1 LERGD
6 VVKITNVELLVLKSE
21 GLYNN
26 PEGSEEPL
34 GPAFM
39 GIVRV
44 STDAGITGY
53 SDMETCASVAKACVD
68 APKWSQEE
76 GMECFDGLATLLLG
90 ENPLEVERLWYSM
103 YRGSIYYGRRGV
115 AIQAISAIDIALWD
129 ICGKFYGQPIHIL
142 LGGKWRSKVRAYAST
157 LFRPTPHAM
166 KEAVAV
172 YLDQGFTAVKFG
184 WGVFGKDRRRDVKLV
199 EAARQALGDEHDLL
213 VDTGWFVERTAKEA
227 VQIVRSIAQFEPFL
241 VEELLHPEDYD
252 GYRQVA
258 EAVDTRIACGEQ
270 EATEWGFAQLIERG
284 RLDVLQPDLTRCGG
298 FTVARKIVHMA
309 ERANRLVIPHSW
321 SSDLLTAASLHLTAF
336 QRRAEFVEFST
347 SHGPMSRELVKEPL
361 RMADGYL
368 PVPEGP
374 GLGVEV
380 NDAVIERYRIA

>member
-1 LERGD
+1 
-6 VVKITNVELLVLKSE
+6 VKITDVQLFVLKSE

-34 GPAFM
+34 GPTYM
-39 GIVRV
+39 GIVKV
-44 STDAGITGY
+44 STDAGISGY
-53 SDMETCASVAKACVD
+53 SDLESCASVAKACVD
-68 APKWSQEE
+68 APKWSQEP
-76 GMECFDGLATLLLG
+76 GMECFDGLASLIVG
-90 ENPLEVERLWYSM
+90 ENPLEVERLWYRM

-129 ICGKFYGQPIHIL
+129 ICGKAYKQPIHVL
-142 LGGKWRSKVRAYAST
+142 LGGKWRNSVRAYGST
-157 LFRPTPHAM
+157 LFRSTPEAM
-166 KEAVAV
+166 REAVEQ
-172 YLDQGFTAVKFG
+172 YISEGFTAVKFG
-184 WGVFGKDRRRDVKLV
+184 WGVFGREPRRDVALV
-199 EAARQALGDEHDLL
+199 EAAREALGDERDLL
-213 VDTGWFVERTAKEA
+213 VDTGWFVERTPKEA
-227 VQIVRSIAQFEPFL
+227 IQVVRSIEAFRPFL

-258 EAVDTRIACGEQ
+258 NAVETRIACGEQ

-284 RLDVLQPDLTRCGG
+284 GVDVLQPDLTRCGG

-309 ERANRLVIPHSW
+309 DRANRLVVPHSW

-347 SHGPMSRELVKEPL
+347 SHGPLSRMLVKEPL
-361 RMADGYL
+361 RMVDGYL
-368 PVPEGP
+368 PVPTGP

-380 NDAVIERYRIA
+380 DDAVIEHYRVA

>member
-1 LERGD
+1 L
-6 VVKITNVELLVLKSE
+6 KITAVELFVLKSE

-26 PEGSEEPL
+26 PQGAEEPL
-34 GPAFM
+34 GPTYM

-44 STDAGITGY
+44 STDAGIRGY
-53 SDMETCASVAKACVD
+53 SDMETCASVAKACVE

-76 GMECFDGLATLLLG
+76 GMECFDGLASLLIG
-90 ENPLEVERLWYSM
+90 QNPLEVERLWYRM
-103 YRGSIYYGRRGV
+103 YRGSIYYGRRGA

-129 ICGKFYGQPIHIL
+129 ICGKCYRQPVHIL
-142 LGGKWRSKVRAYAST
+142 LGGKWREKIRAYGST
-157 LFRPTPHAM
+157 LFRPTPEAM
-166 KEAVAV
+166 REAVRR
-172 YLDQGFTAVKFG
+172 YLDEGFTALKFG
-184 WGVFGKDRRRDVKLV
+184 WGVFGKDPRLDVKLV
-199 EAARQALGDEHDLL
+199 EAAREALGSRHDLL

-227 VQIVRSIAQFEPFL
+227 IQVVRMIEPFEPFL

-258 EAVDTRIACGEQ
+258 ERTDVRIACGEQ
-270 EATEWGFAQLIERG
+270 EATEWGFAALIERG
-284 RLDVLQPDLTRCGG
+284 GVDVLQPDLTRCGG

-321 SSDLLTAASLHLTAF
+321 SSDLLTAASLHLAAF

-347 SHGPMSRELVKEPL
+347 SQGPLSRMLVKEPL
-361 RMADGYL
+361 RLEDGYL
-368 PVPEGP
+368 RVPEGP

-380 NDAVIERYRIA
+380 NDAVIEQYRVA

>member
-1 LERGD
+1 M
-6 VVKITNVELLVLKSE
+6 KITGVELFVLKSE

-34 GPAFM
+34 GPTYM
-39 GIVRV
+39 GLVKV
-44 STDAGITGY
+44 STDAGISGY
-53 SDMETCASVAKACVD
+53 SDVETCASVAKACVD
-68 APKWSQEE
+68 APKWSQEA
-76 GMECFDGLATLLLG
+76 GMECFDGLASLLIG
-90 ENPLEVERLWYSM
+90 ENPLEVERLWYRM

-115 AIQAISAIDIALWD
+115 ALQAISAIDIALWD
-129 ICGKFYGQPIHIL
+129 ICGKAYRQPVHIL
-142 LGGKWRSKVRAYAST
+142 LGGKWRDRVRAYAST

-166 KEAVAV
+166 REAAQA
-172 YLDQGFTAVKFG
+172 YIDQGFTAVKFG
-184 WGVFGKDRRRDVKLV
+184 WGGFGRDAGLDVKLV
-199 EAARQALGDEHDLL
+199 EAAREALGVRRDLL

-227 VQIVRSIAQFEPFL
+227 IQLVRSIEPFKPFF

-252 GYRQVA
+252 GYRKVA
-258 EAVDTRIACGEQ
+258 DAVDTRIACGEQ
-270 EATEWGFAQLIERG
+270 ESTEWGFQQLIERG
-284 RLDVLQPDLTRCGG
+284 GLDVVQPDLSRCGG

-321 SSDLLTAASLHLTAF
+321 SSDLLTAASLHLCAF
-336 QRRAEFVEFST
+336 QRRAELVEFST
-347 SHGPMSRELVKEPL
+347 SQGPLSRMLVREPL

-380 NDAVIERYRIA
+380 NDAIIERYRVA